1 MVGTTG
7 DSRVLKP
14 QDNRRRFER
23 WLVVLI
29 SLHSYAV
36 GFGLIFLTEFGAR
49 LGGWEEVVPLFF
61 ARQAGVFHFLVA
73 TAYLLEYFR
82 HGTVTMLLITK
93 TTAFVF
99 LGAMIFFEPGV
110 WIVPL
115 SAVGDGLMGL
125 VVWLVHRRQD

>member
-1 MVGTTG
+1 VVGTTG
-7 DSRVLKP
+7 DSRVLKT
-14 QDNRRRFER
+14 QDNRGQLER
-23 WLVVLI
+23 WLVILI

-93 TTAFVF
+93 TTAFFF
-99 LGAMIFFEPGV
+99 LGAMIVFEPGV

-125 VVWLVHRRQD
+125 VVWLVHRRQG

>member
-1 MVGTTG
+1 MVGATG
-7 DSRVLKP
+7 DSRVLKS
-14 QDNRRRFER
+14 QDNRRRLER

-29 SLHSYAV
+29 AIHSYAV
-36 GFGLIFLTEFGAR
+36 GAGLIFLTEFGAR
-49 LGGWEEVVPLFF
+49 MGGWEEVVPLFF

-93 TTAFVF
+93 STAFVF
-99 LGAMIFFEPGV
+99 LSAMWLIEPGI
-110 WIVPL
+110 WIIPL

-125 VVWLVHRRQD
+125 VVWLVHRR